1 MESNPWNGFRMQMRG
16 ERAMLMLPIN
26 VVVTARVRGRIEV
39 DALRSAVGALRARHA
54 LLGIRVSFDAENV
67 AWYEAD
73 GVPEVPIRVVRG
85 TDSHPWEQVVRE
97 ECETPFQ
104 LETGPL
110 VRMTLLDS
118 PEGAE
123 LVITGHH
130 VVCDGMS
137 LTYLVRDILSQ
148 LDQPEGEVEVLP
160 APPAIDET
168 TVPAPKKM
176 NPIARWVMALIGRKW
191 EKQGI
196 SCGEQDMERM
206 HAKFR
211 AATGEPVFL
220 RWELSEEETTRLVAR
235 CRAEGVTVNSALWAA
250 FLLAQREVQGDREE
264 FRRMGGLAVST
275 RDELKVP
282 VGDALGFFASSM
294 YLALDLGTSSSF
306 WDASRAVHRAINAEL
321 AKTDL
326 FRMLLAE
333 ALPPTLLD
341 SLYFAKYDGL
351 ENKLAK
357 KMLKRMK
364 WDRTSFGYSV
374 TNVGRVDI
382 PTEYGERRLEAVYGP
397 SLYSDVNEK
406 VVGVTTV
413 GGRLAFTMSCR
424 ADGVGGPAAG
434 RIRDEATATLARAIQ
449 PIPES

>member
-1 MESNPWNGFRMQMRG
+1 MESNHWNGFRMQMRG

-191 EKQGI
+191 G
-196 SCGEQDMERM
+196 SSR
-206 HAKFR
+206 
-211 AATGEPVFL
+211 
-220 RWELSEEETTRLVAR
+220 
-235 CRAEGVTVNSALWAA
+235 
-250 FLLAQREVQGDREE
+250 
-264 FRRMGGLAVST
+264 ST
-275 RDELKVP
+275 
-282 VGDALGFFASSM
+282 LG
-294 YLALDLGTSSSF
+294 
-306 WDASRAVHRAINAEL
+306 
-321 AKTDL
+321 K
-326 FRMLLAE
+326 
-333 ALPPTLLD
+333 PPST
-341 SLYFAKYDGL
+341 
-351 ENKLAK
+351 
-357 KMLKRMK
+357 
-364 WDRTSFGYSV
+364 
-374 TNVGRVDI
+374 
-382 PTEYGERRLEAVYGP
+382 PP
-397 SLYSDVNEK
+397 
-406 VVGVTTV
+406 
-413 GGRLAFTMSCR
+413 
-424 ADGVGGPAAG
+424 PA
-434 RIRDEATATLARAIQ
+434 
-449 PIPES
+449 